1 MLPSS
6 GRTQPPWYIDE
17 DPLIPEPLE
26 GDERTEVCIVGAGIA
41 GIMTAYLLSRAGRQ
55 VVVLDDGPVG
65 GGETGRTTAHLSN
78 ALDDRFIHL
87 ERLHGQ
93 DGARRAAASHA
104 AAIDVIEATI
114 REEQIACDFVRL
126 DGYLFRPPGD
136 DSDILE
142 RELAAAR
149 RAGLLEVERLPRAP
163 MAPFD
168 TGPCLR
174 FPRQAQFHPLRFLNQ
189 VARAVQRLGGRIAL
203 AHVTD
208 CDAGPPARVI
218 SARGIVTCDAA
229 VFATNSPIIDRF
241 AIHTKQA
248 PYRTYAIAARLPLG
262 TMEPALYWDTLDPYH
277 YVRLERDLLIVGG
290 EDHKTGQADDGDRRF
305 ARLEA
310 WTRERFPIGEVVNR
324 WSGQV
329 LEPVDGLAFIG
340 RDPGTDRNVFIAT
353 GDSGHGMTHGTIAGV
368 LLRDLI
374 VGRENDWEQLYAPD
388 RVPLRAFGEYLREN
402 VNVAGQY
409 ADLVTGGDVASEADI
424 SPGRGAVVREGLR
437 KLAVYHGEDGVIRRL
452 SAICPHLGC
461 VVQWN
466 STEGTWDCPC
476 HGSRF
481 AVDGTVLNGP
491 SPSGLTHEAA
501 SPASQAPQPG

>member
-340 RDPGTDRNVFIAT
+340 RNPGDDDNVYVAT
-353 GDSGHGMTHGTIAGV
+353 GDSGHGLTHGTIAG
-368 LLRDLI
+368 LLISDLI
-374 VGRENDWEQLYAPD
+374 TGRRNPWADLYDPSRKSVRA
-388 RVPLRAFGEYLREN
+388 VPEYAREN
-402 VNVAGQY
+402 VRSQVGY
-409 ADLVTGGDVASEADI
+409 GGWVTGGEVDSIDEI
-424 SPGRGAVVREGLR
+424 PPGHGAIVRRGLA
-437 KLAVYHGEDGVIRRL
+437 KLAIYRDDSGRIFER
-452 SAICPHLGC
+452 SAVCPHLGC
-461 VVQWN
+461 IVGWN
-466 STEGTWDCPC
+466 KTERTWDCPC

-481 AVDGTVLNGP
+481 APDGHVVNGP
-491 SPSGLTHEAA
+491 AMTGLHEE
-501 SPASQAPQPG
+501 